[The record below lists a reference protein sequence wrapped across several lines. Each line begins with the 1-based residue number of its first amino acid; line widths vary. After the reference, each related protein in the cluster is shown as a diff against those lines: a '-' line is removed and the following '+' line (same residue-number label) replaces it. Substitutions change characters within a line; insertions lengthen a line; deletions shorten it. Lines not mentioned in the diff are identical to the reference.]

1 MRFAMATQEKIK
13 SAMADDAHVS
23 LAMAAEENVTGRH
36 GDLTDLR
43 QRHGRRKLVEFAT
56 AFAPAPAAHF
66 VPDTSFEKN
75 SATPAGRLVMSA
87 LKSSCSARPPPL

>member
-66 VPDTSFEKN
+66 VPDTSFDMHMRMKKLYIYM
-75 SATPAGRLVMSA
+75 RLYIRVNFI
-87 LKSSCSARPPPL
+87 